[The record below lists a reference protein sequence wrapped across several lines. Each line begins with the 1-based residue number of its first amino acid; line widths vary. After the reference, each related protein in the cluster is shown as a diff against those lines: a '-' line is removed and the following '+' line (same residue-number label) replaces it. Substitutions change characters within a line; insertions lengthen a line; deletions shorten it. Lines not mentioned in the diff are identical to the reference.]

1 VSLTDALP
9 HRYDWDRR
17 GQGDGPLAQQGRISQ
32 MAQIRTSLIAGSL
45 ALGLL
50 ASCATPTPAPVEKV
64 TTAFDGIYEGNS
76 VVDRANS
83 AGACNNGGHAKLI
96 VTNGHAIIDRQGD
109 TREGWVTPDGSLK
122 MTGTTGRGAAVLVVA
137 LDGVFKDGAF
147 TGVSIF
153 GTPPRCVY
161 NWPSFKRV

>member
-1 VSLTDALP
+1 
-9 HRYDWDRR
+9 
-17 GQGDGPLAQQGRISQ
+17 
-32 MAQIRTSLIAGSL
+32 MAPIRTSFAAGSV

-50 ASCATPTPAPVEKV
+50 TSCAPPMPAPAETV
-64 TTAFDGIYEGNS
+64 TTAFDGVYEGDS
-76 VVDRANS
+76 VVDRTKS
-83 AGACNNGGHAKLI
+83 SGACNNGGHAKLI
-96 VTNGHAIIDRQGD
+96 VTNGHAIIDRRDD